1 MILLNAKIYNVFVH
15 QLLGIEFALF
25 KKNDYII

>member
-15 QLLGIEFALF
+15 QLLDIEFALF
-25 KKNDYII
+25 KKIII